1 MSSAGPERERTA
13 ADATHCDKRY
23 SERENGMSRAPIV
36 LAAALVLAFAL
47 ACGSADDESAGA
59 VGGTMA
65 DLSQFPTPSRS
76 QATPRL
82 EPQASQDEAESGTTQ
97 VAPMT
102 QEELQQLR
110 ARLRSGDLSAEE
122 RQELIQQLQ
131 AQFGAGPG
139 GGRLGGGGGSQAVG
153 SIESVSGNTIT
164 IATEI
169 ASISAVVGEAT
180 NIRITSV
187 LDPEALTEGVPVRVV
202 SERVGGST
210 LARVITVL
218 ADDQGQFGGG
228 RGGQGG
234 QGGGPGAPAL
244 SGTIDSIRDDQL
256 TLDTQQGPLPIA
268 INEETV
274 IVQTGAG
281 TFADL
286 AIGMRVTVVGLADE
300 SGRIDARAVFVIPE
314 GMENVPGFGGGGR
327 QGRGGGAGGGP

>member
-1 MSSAGPERERTA
+1 M
-13 ADATHCDKRY
+13 
-23 SERENGMSRAPIV
+23 
-36 LAAALVLAFAL
+36 
-47 ACGSADDESAGA
+47 
-59 VGGTMA
+59 GGTMA

-82 EPQASQDEAESGTTQ
+82 EPQASQDEAESETTE

-102 QEELQQLR
+102 EEELQQLR

-139 GGRLGGGGGSQAVG
+139 GGRLGGGGGSQVVG

-164 IATEI
+164 IATEL
-169 ASISAVVGEAT
+169 ASVSAVVGEAT

-187 LDPEALTEGVPVRVV
+187 LDPEALTDGVQVRVI

-218 ADDQGQFGGG
+218 ADGQGRFGGG

-234 QGGGPGAPAL
+234 PGGQGGGPGGPAL
-244 SGTIDSIRDDQL
+244 SGTIDSIRDGQL

-274 IVQTGAG
+274 IVQTGTG
-281 TFADL
+281 TLADL
-286 AIGMRVTVVGLADE
+286 EIGMRVTVAGIADD
-300 SGRIDARAVFVIPE
+300 GGKIDARAVFVIPE
-314 GMENVPGFGGGGR
+314 GMENVPGLGGGGR
-327 QGRGGGAGGGP
+327 QGRGGGTGGGP